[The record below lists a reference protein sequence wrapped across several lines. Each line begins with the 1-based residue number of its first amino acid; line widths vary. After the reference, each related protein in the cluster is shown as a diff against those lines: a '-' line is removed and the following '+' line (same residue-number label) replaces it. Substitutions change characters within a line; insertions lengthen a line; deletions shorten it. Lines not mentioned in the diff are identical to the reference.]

1 MLRTDK
7 WMSSLCWGLG
17 SAPCCL
23 LCSSSRAWLLL
34 RGWINAGKTSLM
46 TLRAYRSF
54 LIAFNRSQWWLLS
67 YGDLQW
73 RHLHFTFL
81 LKRVS
86 QAEIRGMDA
95 TTDEMH
101 LSHTRKLL
109 APEVPGPCE
118 TCSWATIA
126 AVGLDTSGDILVRLS
141 FPSDLKEIAA
151 CPGHRC

>member
-1 MLRTDK
+1 
-7 WMSSLCWGLG
+7 MSSLFWGLG

-23 LCSSSRAWLLL
+23 LYSSSRAWLLL
-34 RGWINAGKTSLM
+34 RGWINTGKTSLI
-46 TLRAYRSF
+46 TLRAYQSF

-67 YGDLQW
+67 YRDLQW

-86 QAEIRGMDA
+86 QAEIQGIDA

-101 LSHTRKLL
+101 LSYTHKLL

-118 TCSWATIA
+118 TYLWATIA
-126 AVGLDTSGDILVRLS
+126 AVRLDMSRDILVRLS
-141 FPSDLKEIAA
+141 FLSDLKEIAA
-151 CPGHRC
+151 CLGHRC